1 MWFDRSVQTGEARG
15 LVSQLELE
23 LDDVGI
29 CLACLSFVSMAID
42 FGDEREVRRELN
54 RMTPVLW
61 AEGLALPA
69 RLALERARQRGVPG
83 ADAALADIEA
93 RGGRSL
99 VAKAIVY
106 LLAADLSARAQRG
119 PVEMGFEPWPPAWL
133 N

>member
-1 MWFDRSVQTGEARG
+1 VQTGEARG

-42 FGDEREVRRELN
+42 FGDGREVRRELN
-54 RMTPVLW
+54 RMTPDLW

-69 RLALERARQRGVPG
+69 RLALQRARKCGVPG
-83 ADAALADIEA
+83 ADAALADIQA

-106 LLAADLSARAQRG
+106 RLAAELSARAQRD
-119 PVEMGFEPWPPAWL
+119 PLEIGFEPSPPASL

>member
-1 MWFDRSVQTGEARG
+1 LHSNEPA
-15 LVSQLELE
+15 S
-23 LDDVGI
+23 
-29 CLACLSFVSMAID
+29 AAS
-42 FGDEREVRRELN
+42 
-54 RMTPVLW
+54 P
-61 AEGLALPA
+61 AL
-69 RLALERARQRGVPG
+69 
-83 ADAALADIEA
+83 AALADIDA